1 MSLFTNQDLKGE
13 DNINFQFIFCLS
25 QKWDH
30 GDDAARTRRESEYLV
45 VQDGKK
51 KQKKTEKLCFV
62 SALTPVSPNRR
73 LTKSTHKLLAGC
85 QNSHLNLDVDGT
97 KARPVTLLEKFKQTK
112 RPAFFFFF

>member
-30 GDDAARTRRESEYLV
+30 GDNAARTRRESEYLV
-45 VQDGKK
+45 VQDGEKKRKK
-51 KQKKTEKLCFV
+51 KKEKLCFV
-62 SALTPVSPNRR
+62 SALAPVSPNRR

-85 QNSHLNLDVDGT
+85 QNSHLNCRLFGRRWY
-97 KARPVTLLEKFKQTK
+97 KK
-112 RPAFFFFF
+112 RDP